1 MRAQRAKT
9 FAILRP
15 KSPNFDKLLVC
26 CGMWER
32 ETEEGVWALHGTLH
46 SPGLGVFLGGW
57 GLVAWRSFLMSC
69 FLNGAP

>member
-1 MRAQRAKT
+1 MRAQRARI
-9 FAILRP
+9 FAILSP
-15 KSPNFDKLLVC
+15 KSPNFDKIVGLS
-26 CGMWER
+26 WER

-46 SPGLGVFLGGW
+46 SPGLGFFLGGW